1 MNYSVSL
8 TLSPLLL
15 VLAFNTSAHAE
26 QLGDAYIS
34 ELMSRMSLE
43 EKIGQLTQ
51 YSSDM
56 DSTGGFV
63 REDYKREIM
72 HGRVG
77 SIFNAYTPRFTC
89 ELQHMA
95 VDNSPNKIP
104 MLFGYDVI
112 HGHRTIF
119 PIPLGESASWDLAL
133 LQKTARIATREATA
147 DGINWIFSPM
157 VDIAHDPRWGRISEG
172 SGEDTWLGSKIS
184 GARVK
189 GIQGESLGNLDSALA
204 SVKHFAAYGAARGGR
219 DYNSVDMSLQELF
232 ETYLPPFKAAVDAG
246 VATIMTSF
254 NDINGTPSTSNA
266 WLLGKV
272 LRGQWGWDGVVVSD
286 YTSINELVPHGVAA
300 NEKDAAALA
309 LRAGVDIDMQGGLY
323 AAHAASLLAEG
334 RLTQVEIDRAVR
346 RVLES
351 KDKLGLLHD
360 PYKNCREDRS
370 AEELMKPAHLAHARE
385 SARKSIV
392 LLKNDSKLL
401 PLSQSGQRI
410 ALIGPLADNRRDL
423 IGNWSAA
430 GNWEKAISLK
440 QGLEEQLA
448 RSSRASRLLYAK
460 GANLI
465 DDAELRNFLNQHGG
479 LIEVDAKS
487 PEALIEEAVSVALQ
501 ADSIILALGESQ
513 GMSGEAASRTKL
525 GLPENQVKLLRALA
539 KTGKPIALVLFNGR
553 PLVLS
558 EEVTLATSIVE
569 TWFLGTESGRAIADV
584 LFGLHNPSGKLTV
597 SFPRSEGQIPVNYGQ
612 RNTGR
617 PLSAHSKYSS
627 RYIDSPNDALFP
639 FGWGLS
645 YTEFSYSAPRLSS
658 TQMRMSDTI
667 QVSVTVSNI
676 GSREGEETVQLYLRD
691 VVATTTRPSLQLRGF
706 KKVFLKAGESRVVTL
721 QISVED
727 LKFFDTNLVWQAE
740 PGDFMVFTG
749 GNSRE
754 LQSTTLRLID

>member
-1 MNYSVSL
+1 
-8 TLSPLLL
+8 
-15 VLAFNTSAHAE
+15 
-26 QLGDAYIS
+26 
-34 ELMSRMSLE
+34 MSRMSLE
-43 EKIGQLTQ
+43 EKVGQLTQ
-51 YSSDM
+51 YTSDM

-63 REDYKREIM
+63 RDDYKREIM
-72 HGRVG
+72 LGRVG
-77 SIFNAYTPRFTC
+77 SVFNAYTPKFTC
-89 ELQHMA
+89 ELQQLA

-104 MLFGYDVI
+104 MLLGYDVI

-119 PIPLGESASWDLAL
+119 PIPLGESSSWDLGL
-133 LQKTARIATREATA
+133 MQKTARISTSEATA
-147 DGINWIFSPM
+147 DGVNWVFSPM
-157 VDIAHDPRWGRISEG
+157 VDVAHDPRWGRIAEG
-172 SGEDTWLGSKIS
+172 SGEDTWLGSKVS
-184 GARVK
+184 AARVK
-189 GIQGESLGNLDSALA
+189 GIQGNSLSNIDSALA
-204 SVKHFAAYGAARGGR
+204 SVKHFAAYGASRGGR

-300 NEKDAAALA
+300 TEKDAAALA
-309 LRAGVDIDMQGGLY
+309 LRAGVDMDMQGGLY
-323 AAHAASLLAEG
+323 AAHIPALLAEG
-334 RLTQVEIDRAVR
+334 RITQAEIDRAVR
-346 RVLES
+346 RVLDS

-370 AEELMKPAHLAHARE
+370 ADELMKPANLAHARE

-392 LLKNDSKLL
+392 LLKNDTELL
-401 PLSQSGQRI
+401 PLSESAQTI
-410 ALIGPLADNRRDL
+410 ALIGPLANNRRDL

-440 QGLEEQLA
+440 QGMTEQLA
-448 RSSRASRLLYAK
+448 RSNSGSRLIYAK

-479 LIEVDAKS
+479 LIEVDTKS
-487 PEALIEEAVSVALQ
+487 PETLIEEAVAVARQ
-501 ADSIILALGESQ
+501 ADSIVLALGESQ

-617 PLSAHSKYSS
+617 PVSAHSKYSS
-627 RYIDSPNDALFP
+627 RYLDSPNDALFP

-645 YTEFSYSAPRLSS
+645 YTTFSHSTPRLSA
-658 TQMRMSDTI
+658 QQIRPGETI
-667 QVSVTVSNI
+667 QVTVTVKNT
-676 GSREGEETVQLYLRD
+676 GVRDGEETVQLYLRD
-691 VVATTTRPSLQLRGF
+691 MVATTTRPMLQLRGF
-706 KKVFLKAGESRVVTL
+706 KKVFLKAGETRDVTL
-721 QISVED
+721 TLSEED
-727 LKFFDTNLVWQAE
+727 LKFFDANLVWQSE
-740 PGDFMVFTG
+740 PGDFTVFTG

-754 LQSTTLRLID
+754 LLSNTFRLLN

>member
-1 MNYSVSL
+1 MIFSNSRLFVL
-8 TLSPLLL
+8 PLVATFISPL
-15 VLAFNTSAHAE
+15 HAE
-26 QLGDAYIS
+26 QLGDAFIS
-34 ELMSRMSLE
+34 ELMGRMSLE

-63 REDYKREIM
+63 RDDYKREIM

-77 SIFNAYTPRFTC
+77 SVFNAYTPRFTC
-89 ELQHMA
+89 ELQQMA

-119 PIPLGESASWDLAL
+119 PIPLGESSSWDLGL
-133 LQKTARIATREATA
+133 MQKTARISTSEATA

-157 VDIAHDPRWGRISEG
+157 VDVAHDPRWGRISEG
-172 SGEDTWLGSKIS
+172 SGEDTWLGSKVS
-184 GARVK
+184 AARVK
-189 GIQGESLGNLDSALA
+189 GIQGDSLSNIDSALA

-272 LRGQWGWDGVVVSD
+272 LRGQWGWNGVVVSD

-300 NEKDAAALA
+300 NEKDAAELA

-323 AAHAASLLAEG
+323 AAHIPTLLAEG
-334 RLTQVEIDRAVR
+334 RIKQTEIDQAVR
-346 RVLES
+346 RVLKA
-351 KDKLGLLHD
+351 KDNLGLLHD

-370 AEELMKPAHLAHARE
+370 ADELMKPAYLAHARE

-392 LLKNDSKLL
+392 LLKNDAQLL
-401 PLSQSGQRI
+401 PLSESGQTI
-410 ALIGPLADNRRDL
+410 ALIGPLANNRREL

-430 GNWEKAISLK
+430 GAWEKAISLK
-440 QGLEEQLA
+440 QGLEEQL
-448 RSSRASRLLYAK
+448 SRTHQGSRLLYAK

-479 LIEVDAKS
+479 LIDVDTKS
-487 PEALIEEAVSVALQ
+487 PETLIEEAVAVARQ
-501 ADSIILALGESQ
+501 ADTIVLALGESQ
-513 GMSGEAASRTKL
+513 GMSGEAASRSKL

-569 TWFLGTESGRAIADV
+569 TWFLGTESGRAISDV
-584 LFGLHNPSGKLTV
+584 LLGHYNPSGKLTV

-617 PLSAHSKYSS
+617 PSSAHSKYSS

-645 YTEFSYSAPRLSS
+645 YTTFSHSAPRLSAQ
-658 TQMRMSDTI
+658 QMRPGESI
-667 QVSVTVSNI
+667 QVTVTVKNTGVRS
-676 GSREGEETVQLYLRD
+676 GEETVQLYIRD
-691 VVATTTRPSLQLRGF
+691 MVATTTRPTLQLRGF
-706 KKVFLKAGESRVVTL
+706 KKVFLKAGETRDITL
-721 QISVED
+721 TVSLED
-727 LKFFDTNLVWQAE
+727 LKFFDASLVWQAE
-740 PGDFMVFTG
+740 PGDFTVFTG
-749 GNSRE
+749 SNSRE
-754 LQSTTLRLID
+754 LQSATFRLLD